1 MKAYLFVMTMILFG
15 LTGFSQPADY
25 AGPAKIAVNAFWDGA
40 GKLEQSIVGGGSNLD
55 KDKLIVLQRKIFEVK
70 AKDPAYSTASM
81 EAKIASLKE
90 KIEGNLKKNTEASV
104 AVMDKM
110 KSTRLYTEALKN
122 LFYYSTQLGNSDLPG
137 IKERIA
143 AYKQKTAD
151 ILIMDRSGAGK
162 ELESH
167 KTKLKIT
174 FRQAE
179 KDLYEL
185 DRRCREQT
193 NKDNAAVRY
202 YELMLSQAFW
212 DAARQVYPE
221 EPDFAKANEIAQK
234 LLTGL
239 GTIEQV
245 YALAAKSKEQKIN
258 DTRLPVPTVTDPV
271 LEKLFLDI
279 FNQYHAEEFKG
290 NAIKAV
296 ITSTDWSVQR
306 HEITGIITGRTRRAV
321 IVYKTSEGKCYL
333 TGNFF
338 LHQEY
343 IGNSFTTATTSP
355 YGILGSQEMRC
366 ENVKK

>member
-1 MKAYLFVMTMILFG
+1 MKAYLSVFALFLFC
-15 LTGFSQPADY
+15 LTGYSQPGDY
-25 AGPAKIAVNAFWDGA
+25 SGPAKVTVNSFWDAA
-40 GKLEQSIVGGGSNLD
+40 GKLEQSVARGGSSLD
-55 KDKLIVLQRKIFEVK
+55 KDNLVSLQRKIFEIK
-70 AKDPAYSTASM
+70 AKDPTYNTALM
-81 EAKIASLKE
+81 ETKLASLKE
-90 KIEGNLKKNTEASV
+90 GIDGNVKKNTNASV
-104 AVMDKM
+104 SVMDKL
-110 KSTRLYTEALKN
+110 KSTRQFTEALKN
-122 LFYYSTQLGNSDLPG
+122 LFYYSTQLGNADLPG

-143 AYKQKTAD
+143 TYKQKTAV
-151 ILIMDRSGAGK
+151 ILTMDRSNATK
-162 ELESH
+162 ELEAQ
-167 KTKLKIT
+167 KTKLKIA
-174 FRQAE
+174 FRLAE

-202 YELMLSQAFW
+202 YELMLTQAYW
-212 DAARQVYPE
+212 DAARQVYPDE
-221 EPDFAKANEIAQK
+221 SDFTKANDIASK

-245 YALAAKSKEQKIN
+245 YALAEKSKEQKIN
-258 DTRLPVPTVTDPV
+258 DTRLPEPAVVDPA

-279 FNQYHAEEFKG
+279 FNENHAAEFKG
-290 NAIKAV
+290 KAIRAV
-296 ITSTDWSVQR
+296 VTSKDWSVQR

-343 IGNSFTTATTSP
+343 IGSSFTSATTSP

-366 ENVKK
+366 QNVR